1 MKLSVKQLELL
12 VPSGVLDDGYF
23 SQFQKSAQ
31 GGVLDTDALPEA
43 YRPIALEVAES
54 DPQVAATADEI
65 EQAAHD
71 AGRKA
76 EEQTGLERCRFWVQ
90 EGLIDDQHNLDAVKQ
105 HIETHF
111 NGRLSAA
118 AVDHSISSMR
128 DTLHWKPAAPAPKP
142 VPPAP
147 PTPPPPAPVD
157 DLPPVPA
164 FMMKNNQLRTK
175 ADVGKLGVKYVEYF
189 RGPHG
194 SAFKKRVDE
203 ILRRGI

>member
-1 MKLSVKQLELL
+1 MSPPDGTRPPPEHFLGLIQRQQRGRLKIYLGFAA
-12 VPSGVLDDGYF
+12 GVGKTYEML
-23 SQFQKSAQ
+23 
-31 GGVLDTDALPEA
+31 
-43 YRPIALEVAES
+43 
-54 DPQVAATADEI
+54 
-65 EQAAHD
+65 
-71 AGRKA
+71 
-76 EEQTGLERCRFWVQ
+76 Q